1 MARNKDKASG
11 KQVFSANPFKQLKG
25 FAVSKEEVPA
35 PVTKPQ
41 AKVEELPEE
50 ELFAHEME
58 RLGVKEQPSA
68 MPGRALPPETALER
82 RPAPT
87 PPPKDDGELFL
98 HALGRM
104 DAVFRDEFPEEP
116 QLRAQP
122 ARMKQLRQGRLTPQA
137 QLDLHGLSRETALE
151 RVGFFL
157 QDAAYQGWGT
167 VLVITGQGKR
177 SEDGPVLRAAVERY
191 LAEAGGAWVA
201 EWGRAPARYGGD
213 GALVVFL
220 KARGRQ

>member
-25 FAVSKEEVPA
+25 FAVSGEELPA

-41 AKVEELPEE
+41 VKVEELPEE

-58 RLGVKEQPSA
+58 RLGVKEQRA
-68 MPGRALPPETALER
+68 AIPGRALPPEAAKEEG
-82 RPAPT
+82 PAPSR
-87 PPPKDDGELFL
+87 PPTDDRELFL
-98 HALGRM
+98 HALGQM

-137 QLDLHGLSRETALE
+137 QLDLHGLTRETALE

-157 QDAAYQGWGT
+157 QDAVYQGWCT

-177 SEDGPVLRAAVERY
+177 SEEGPVLRAAVERY
-191 LAEAGGAWVA
+191 LAEDGGAWVA